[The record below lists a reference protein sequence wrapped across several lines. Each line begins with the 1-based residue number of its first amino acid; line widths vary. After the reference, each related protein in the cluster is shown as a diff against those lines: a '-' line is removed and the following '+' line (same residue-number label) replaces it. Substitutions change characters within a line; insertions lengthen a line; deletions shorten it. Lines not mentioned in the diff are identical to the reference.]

1 MKNNISILINSL
13 EGGGAERVVT
23 HLIKYLSSKNLNVIL
38 VLISDNILFDIPK
51 GVKVLYLKKAVANEI
66 VILKFLQIPWL
77 AYKYSTLL
85 KKNQISVS
93 ISFLARSNY
102 INIISGVFAGNS
114 RKIISERSFPSQ
126 QYGDASI
133 QSKVNNFLI
142 KKLYPKAHLIISNSL
157 GNAKDLEENYKI
169 DRNNIHTI
177 YNPIDLTAIDKVK
190 SLKGFMNP
198 DFINFITVGRFDTSK
213 NHSFLID
220 VIEKLD
226 RKDVRLYIFGE
237 GKLRPVLQD
246 KIEKLD
252 LSNQIFL
259 MGFAQSPFQYM
270 KVSDAFLFG
279 SKSEGF
285 PNVLL
290 EALASSLPIISTNCK
305 SGPNEILFNKI
316 IEIDSFKVAE
326 LGILVPL
333 NNLSEYVKAVRFF
346 LDNRSLFFDFE
357 IKVQKKLSNYTFD
370 KVLNEYYKCLTL

>member
-1 MKNNISILINSL
+1 LKNNISILINSL

-51 GVKVLYLKKAVANEI
+51 GVKVLYLKKAVANET

-85 KKNQISVS
+85 RKNQISVS

-114 RKIISERSFPSQ
+114 RRIISERSFPSQ

-157 GNAKDLEENYKI
+157 GNAKDLEMNYKI
-169 DRNNIHTI
+169 QRSNIQTI
-177 YNPIDLTAIDKVK
+177 YNPIDIQEINNTAP
-190 SLKGFMNP
+190 LNNFMNSN
-198 DFINFITVGRFDTSK
+198 FINFISVGRLDTAK

-220 VIEKLD
+220 VIDKLD
-226 RKDVRLYIFGE
+226 RENVRLYIFGE
-237 GKLRPVLQD
+237 GELRESLNEKIQKLN
-246 KIEKLD
+246 

-259 MGFAQSPFQYM
+259 MGFTPNPIQYM

-316 IEIDSFKVAE
+316 IEIDSFKVSE

-333 NNLSEYVKAVRFF
+333 DNVSEYVKAVRFF
-346 LDNRSLFFDFE
+346 LDNRELFFNFE
-357 IKVQKKLSNYTFD
+357 IKGQKKIVNYTFD
-370 KVLNEYYKCLTL
+370 KVLEEYYKCLTV